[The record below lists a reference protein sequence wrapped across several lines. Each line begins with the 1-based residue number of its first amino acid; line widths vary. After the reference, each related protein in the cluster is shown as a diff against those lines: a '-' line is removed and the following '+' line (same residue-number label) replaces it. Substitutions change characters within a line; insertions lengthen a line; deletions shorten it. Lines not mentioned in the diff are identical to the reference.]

1 MQERGSTKG
10 FSHIMGFRMFRVAA
24 AATLALLAV
33 PVAAQQFSDSY
44 EFLEAVRKAD
54 GNKVNKFLL
63 DRSLRIVNA
72 KDRGTGEGALH
83 IVARRSD
90 ALYLRALLQADEAN
104 PNLQD
109 SRGNTALMVAVEQN
123 WSEGVGILI
132 KYRANVNL
140 ANAGGETPLIRA
152 VQMHNAE
159 IVRQLLDAK
168 ADPDR
173 ADYGSGKSARDY
185 AREATR
191 YPAIAK
197 LLADAPKK
205 GQKTGATGPAAK

>member
-1 MQERGSTKG
+1 
-10 FSHIMGFRMFRVAA
+10 MGFRVFRVAA
-24 AATLALLAV
+24 AAALALTVMPA
-33 PVAAQQFSDSY
+33 AAQQFSDGY
-44 EFLEAVRKAD
+44 EFLKAIRDSD
-54 GNKVNKFLL
+54 GAKVNKFML
-63 DRSLRIVNA
+63 DRSLRIVNT

-83 IVARRSD
+83 IVAKRSD
-90 ALYLRALLQADEAN
+90 ALYLRVLLQADDIN

-109 SRGNTALMVAVEQN
+109 GRGNTALIVAVEQN

-140 ANAGGETPLIRA
+140 ANNGGESPLIRA
-152 VQMHNAE
+152 VQMHNIE

-185 AREATR
+185 ARENTR
-191 YPAIAK
+191 YPNIAK
-197 LLADAPKK
+197 LIADTPKG
-205 GQKTGATGPAAK
+205 GQKTGGTGPKL